1 MNGFVEL
8 PSGIWARCPAC
19 ESELKVTKL
28 QCPSCPTSI
37 EGSFSLGRFARLSRE
52 QVAFLE
58 AFVRCRGKIKDVEE
72 LLGISYPT
80 VVARLDEMV
89 GALGFADGG
98 VEDERRAILDKV
110 ASGKLSAKE
119 AAALLRGKK

>member
-1 MNGFVEL
+1 MAKTQVHVAPSHCPVCQTEL
-8 PSGIWARCPAC
+8 Q
-19 ESELKVTKL
+19 VTRL
-28 QCPSCPTSI
+28 HCANCSTSI
-37 EGSFSLGRFARLSRE
+37 EGSFPIGRFARLSRE
-52 QVAFLE
+52 QLAFLE

-80 VVARLDEMV
+80 VVARLDELV
-89 GALGFADGG
+89 GSMGFESAEAVAD
-98 VEDERRAILDKV
+98 RREILEQV